1 MRAKARGT
9 GASSTAINMGS
20 TGGAMTDHQTRQQ
33 GHASFAAPGKAPK
46 AAILG
51 RFAGQF
57 AQSSVS
63 FNVTLPDGTVQRFG
77 PGVPSFHVSLKNARA
92 LRAIASVDEGRLGD
106 AYLAGDLDLD
116 GDML

>member
-1 MRAKARGT
+1 
-9 GASSTAINMGS
+9 
-20 TGGAMTDHQTRQQ
+20 MTDHQTGQQ
-33 GHASFAAPGKAPK
+33 GRASFAAPGKAPK

-77 PGVPSFHVSLKNARA
+77 PGVPSFHVTLKNARA
-92 LRAIASVDEGRLGD
+92 LRAIASVDARTSCAAACKRFRE
-106 AYLAGDLDLD
+106 
-116 GDML
+116 